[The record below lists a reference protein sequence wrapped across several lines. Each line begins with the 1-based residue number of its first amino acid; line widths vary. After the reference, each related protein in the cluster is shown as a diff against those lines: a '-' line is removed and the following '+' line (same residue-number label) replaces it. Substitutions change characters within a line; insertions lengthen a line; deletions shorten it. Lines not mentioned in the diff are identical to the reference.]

1 MLKSLYSECTR
12 KRINFAGRM
21 INTAINIQETDF
33 FYRSSAPEPIPVA
46 DTIKDYSFFLSD
58 SLNLPLPDS
67 TFRFELKTIILPDTT
82 TTAETE
88 QPVKYN
94 RQSVFTP
101 VNKKPIE
108 ITPTLRNAENYDW
121 LTALFMVCLVLIAW
135 IRYFYSRRIKQ
146 LFRAVVSRYN
156 VNQLVRDGNLAEERL
171 TPALALI
178 YLSSLSVVIW
188 QAGYSQ
194 ISRWLSIDGEWKIFL
209 IIVGT
214 ISLLWVLKLFV
225 FRLTGIIFRTRQDIS
240 ELILTNLI
248 FSGLAGL
255 LALPVV
261 IAGFYSGNMLLIKI
275 AGIIILLF
283 IFLRFIRSL
292 LVGLSAQTF
301 SAVYLFLYLCTL
313 EILPL
318 LFLYR
323 FSLVFN

>member
-1 MLKSLYSECTR
+1 MKTS
-12 KRINFAGRM
+12 A
-21 INTAINIQETDF
+21 INTQELDF
-33 FYRSSAPEPIPVA
+33 FFRPSQPESIPVA
-46 DTIKDYSFFLSD
+46 DTTMDYGFFLSD
-58 SLNLPLPDS
+58 SLNPALPDS
-67 TFRFELKTIILPDTT
+67 TFRFELKTIILPDSTT
-82 TTAETE
+82 SAVTE

-101 VNKKPIE
+101 VNKKAGE
-108 ITPTLRNAENYDW
+108 IVPAPQNVENYDW

-135 IRYFYSRRIKQ
+135 IRYYYSRRIRQ
-146 LFRAVVSRYN
+146 LFRAVISRHN

-188 QAGYSQ
+188 QAVHPQ
-194 ISRWLSIDGEWKIFL
+194 ISGWLNLSRQWMPFL
-209 IIVGT
+209 VIVVA

-225 FRLTGIIFRTRQDIS
+225 IRLTGYIFRTRQDIS

-255 LALPVV
+255 VTLPVV
-261 IAGFYSGNMLLIKI
+261 IAGFYTGNMLLLKI
-275 AGIIILLF
+275 AGITILLF
-283 IFLRFIRSL
+283 ILLRFIRSL